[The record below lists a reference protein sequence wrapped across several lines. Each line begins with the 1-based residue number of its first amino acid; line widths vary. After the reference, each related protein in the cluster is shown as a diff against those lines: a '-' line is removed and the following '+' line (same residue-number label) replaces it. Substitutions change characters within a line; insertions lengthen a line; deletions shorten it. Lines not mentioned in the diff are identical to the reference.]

1 MKAVILAGGLGQ
13 RSGLAYNKC
22 LFTVDNKSLLL
33 RNIESVAPWVSET
46 IVVAGHFVDQI
57 QQALQGQTVTLVES
71 TQGPVAA
78 VAVGLGRAQD
88 DAILCFGDEL
98 AVDADWPRLI
108 QEFYNQGAV
117 AALGYCARTWAT
129 ADHIHRT
136 FSMETR
142 GSLITD
148 IVEKPQRLPNTM
160 QGTGYSILS
169 KDLVIDTALAHV
181 PAVFQSQIDQEK
193 RVIAVEFCKEFFNCN
208 YPDDLARLVN
218 YINVDCQIAV
228 EDE

>member
-46 IVVAGHFVDQI
+46 IIVAGHFIDQI
-57 QQALQGQTVTLVES
+57 QQSLQGQTVTIIES

-78 VAVGLGRAQD
+78 AAAGLAQAQD
-88 DAILCFGDEL
+88 DVILCFGDEL
-98 AVDADWPRLI
+98 AVDADWTRLVH
-108 QEFYNQGAV
+108 EFYDQNAL
-117 AALGYCARTWAT
+117 AALGYCARTEAT

-136 FSMETR
+136 FSIETR
-142 GSLITD
+142 GSLVTD

-169 KDLVIDTALAHV
+169 KDFIID
-181 PAVFQSQIDQEK
+181 PAQPHIPAAVQSQIDQEK

-218 YINVDCQIAV
+218 YISVDCQIAV
-228 EDE
+228 AGE